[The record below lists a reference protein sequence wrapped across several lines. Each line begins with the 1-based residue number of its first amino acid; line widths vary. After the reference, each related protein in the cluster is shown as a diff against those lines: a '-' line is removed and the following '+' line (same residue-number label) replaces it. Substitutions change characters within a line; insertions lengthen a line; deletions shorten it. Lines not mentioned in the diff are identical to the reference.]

1 MIRSCSFSIRFP
13 LELLDSLERNVK
25 EGKFSSVS
33 EAIRSYIELGMHV
46 ESYKTIIKDPQF
58 LKSIEELKQTEGVFH
73 WIETLTDEQVTAITT
88 ALKMEKEKRYENGTF
103 R

>member
-1 MIRSCSFSIRFP
+1 MD
-13 LELLDSLERNVK
+13 LLDSLERHVK

-58 LKSIEELKQTEGVFH
+58 LKSIKELKQTEGVFH
-73 WIETLTDEQVTAITT
+73 WTETLTDEQVDAIAT
-88 ALKMEKEKRYENGTF
+88 ALKMEKEKRYENKTF

>member
-1 MIRSCSFSIRFP
+1 MIRSCNFSIRLS
-13 LELLDSLERNVK
+13 LELLDSLERKVK

-33 EAIRSYIELGMHV
+33 EAIRSYIELGKHV

-58 LKSIEELKQTEGVFH
+58 LKSIEQLKQTEGVFH
-73 WIETLTDEQVTAITT
+73 CTETLTDEQVDAIAT
-88 ALKMEKEKRYENGTF
+88 ALKMEKEKRYENGTL

>member
-1 MIRSCSFSIRFP
+1 MIRSCSFSIRLP

-25 EGKFSSVS
+25 EGKFSSIS
-33 EAIRSYIELGMHV
+33 DAIRSYIELGMYV

-58 LKSIEELKQTEGVFH
+58 LKSIEELKQTEGVFD
-73 WIETLTDEQVTAITT
+73 WIETLSDEQANAITT
-88 ALKMEKEKRYENGTF
+88 ALKIDKEKRYENGKF